1 MKRAKAKGAEEDSK
15 KHSPHRV
22 SLPAFI
28 LDEDIGLGSVVKR
41 VTTTFGIRTCGGCE
55 KRAAKLDRWLRFTSS
70 RRK

>member
-1 MKRAKAKGAEEDSK
+1 MKKAKAKDDEPDSK
-15 KHSPHRV
+15 KQLPHLVR
-22 SLPAFI
+22 LPGFI

-55 KRAAKLDRWLRFTSS
+55 KRAAKLDRWLRFKSS